1 MNDSDSKLWL
11 IMGIGIAVIAVMAL
25 SASLFFGFTSSD
37 INISSDKSGLS
48 DFSYNWKNKDGIMM
62 NINGMIDTDSEL
74 SVDKPL
80 IVNKTEKFRED
91 GETIYIHSRNLVV
104 NIFADGVLLHKTASN
119 GVIDSI
125 PGFDN
130 YILVNVPGAGK
141 KEIKLEIYRTKFSGG
156 AGIGTFVS
164 GPEKDVVKR
173 LFFVSLFPTVSG
185 VLFLAIGI
193 ALVIFGLFTRKKL
206 ESWLSSVFYG
216 IFLVFIAMGMMFD
229 TPSAHIIFSN
239 IIYVESSQRIFLSAA
254 LPAFLLFIDTFFVT
268 EHYLPVKILSAVSA
282 LCFLVVV
289 ILAMAGIT
297 TFIDIGLYYFILVVI
312 SGIVIVEELLVF
324 MVKTH
329 CSGTPRKRRDYVSVY
344 IFIGCSLIDIIIYL
358 GTPAGSNDL
367 AFTCIGLYIVS
378 GFTLV
383 SRFNELL
390 NMIKLGV
397 QAGRIG
403 KIAFT
408 DANTGI
414 GNVAAFKSEF
424 DDLEFKKHNYRYI
437 GIVQF
442 DVNNLKV
449 INDSKGHE
457 AGDLLI
463 KTAADIINKSFGT
476 IGNCYRTGGDEFVA
490 LFSGDHAPIEFE
502 DAIIK
507 FNRAIDKFN
516 DNPDKPF
523 DLRIAHGVA
532 YYQNDKT
539 ENKTLKEIHKIA
551 DERMYNNKRDL
562 KARYARTPEE
572 AIVR

>member
-11 IMGIGIAVIAVMAL
+11 IMSIGIAVITVMAL
-25 SASLFFGFTSSD
+25 SSSLFFGFSHSD
-37 INISSDKSGLS
+37 INISGDKPGLS
-48 DFSYNWKNKDGIMM
+48 DFSYGWKNKDGIMM
-62 NINGMIDTDSEL
+62 NINGMIETDPDLSE
-74 SVDKPL
+74 DIPL
-80 IVNKTEKFRED
+80 VVTKTEEFGKE
-91 GETIYIHSRNLVV
+91 GETIYLHTRNLVV
-104 NIFADGVLLHKTASN
+104 NIFADDVLLHKTAAN
-119 GVIDSI
+119 GIIDSI

-130 YILVNVPGAGK
+130 YILVNVPDSGK
-141 KEIKLEIYRTKFSGG
+141 KEIKLEIYRTRFSGG
-156 AGIGTFVS
+156 AGVGTFVS
-164 GPEKDVVKR
+164 GSETEIVNR
-173 LFFVSLFPTVSG
+173 LFFVSLFPIVSG
-185 VLFLAIGI
+185 VLFYAIGI
-193 ALVIFGLFTRKKL
+193 ALVIFGIFTRKKL

-216 IFLVFIAMGMMFD
+216 IFLVFMAMGIMFD
-229 TPSAHIIFSN
+229 TPSAHILFSN
-239 IIYVESSQRIFLSAA
+239 VIYTENSQRIFLSAA

-268 EHYLPVKILSAVSA
+268 EHYYPVKLLSAFSA
-282 LCFLVVV
+282 LVFLVIL
-289 ILAMAGIT
+289 ILAMSGVT
-297 TFIDIGLYYFILVVI
+297 TFIDIGLYYLILVAVC
-312 SGIVIVEELLVF
+312 GAVTVEELLVF
-324 MVKTH
+324 MIKTH

-344 IFIGCSLIDIIIYL
+344 IFIGCTLIDIIIYL
-358 GTPAGSNDL
+358 GTTVGSNDL
-367 AFTCIGLYIVS
+367 VFTCIGLFIVS

-383 SRFNELL
+383 SRFSELL
-390 NMIKLGV
+390 DMIKLGV
-397 QAGRIG
+397 QAGKIG

-414 GNVAAFKSEF
+414 GNVAAFRSEF
-424 DDLEFKKHNYRYI
+424 DDLELKKHNYRYI

-463 KTAADIINKSFGT
+463 KSAADIINKSFGT

-516 DNPDKPF
+516 ENPDKPF

-539 ENKTLKEIHKIA
+539 ENSTLKDIHKLA
-551 DERMYNNKRDL
+551 DERMYNNKRAL